1 MSAINVGGRV
11 KVAYEAA
18 GLTQR
23 ELSDLTEISQP
34 TLSRIVVGDRVAKAN
49 ELVDIARVTGIP
61 LSQLTGSGAASR
73 VFCAARATNGAQMT
87 QMRDKLIEFADLN
100 SYLDAQAIPA

>member
-1 MSAINVGGRV
+1 MGAINIGGRV
-11 KVAYEAA
+11 KAAYETA

-34 TLSRIVVGDRVAKAN
+34 TLSRIVAGDRVAKAS
-49 ELVDIARVTGIP
+49 ELVDIARITGVP

-73 VFCAARATNGAQMT
+73 VSCAARATSGSQMT
-87 QMRDKLIEFADLN
+87 QMRDKLIQFADLN
-100 SYLDAQAIPA
+100 TYLDAQAIQK